1 MMFFKMQGLGN
12 DYVYIDCIN
21 GKEPI
26 DIKNLTNRLSNRH
39 FGVGSDGLI
48 LLCKSKVADL
58 KMRMF
63 NSDGSEAQ
71 MCGNGIRCVAKL
83 AYELGLICEEITTIE
98 TLSGIKTLKLNI
110 VNGKVKTVEVDM
122 GAPILEAT
130 KIPVSSNAK
139 IEDKKVK
146 AEVKV
151 KNKKIELTCVSMGN
165 PHAVTFVND
174 IKNFKVAEY
183 GPILENADIFPEK
196 ANIEFVEVVDKNN
209 IKMRVWERG
218 SGETSACGT
227 GACSSVVASSLNGY
241 TDRKVN
247 VQLLGGN
254 LEIEWKPNNHVHM
267 TGPAVTVFKGEWID
281 E

>member
-26 DIKNLTNRLSNRH
+26 DIKNLTRKLSNRH

-130 KIPVSSNAK
+130 KIPVSSSAK

-165 PHAVTFVND
+165 PHAVTFVNN

-218 SGETSACGT
+218 SGETLACGT
-227 GACSSVVASSLNGY
+227 GACSSVVASRLNGY

-254 LEIEWKPNNHVHM
+254 LEIEWKPNNHVYM

>member
-26 DIKNLTNRLSNRH
+26 DINNLTNRLSNRH

-130 KIPVSSNAK
+130 KIPVSSSAK

-165 PHAVTFVND
+165 PHAVTFVNN

-218 SGETSACGT
+218 SGETLACGT
-227 GACSSVVASSLNGY
+227 GACSSVVASRLNGY

>member
-21 GKEPI
+21 GKEPV
-26 DIKNLTNRLSNRH
+26 DIKNLAKKLSNRH

-48 LLCKSKVADL
+48 LLCKSKVANL

-83 AYELGLICEEITTIE
+83 AYELGLICGEITTIE

-110 VNGKVKTVEVDM
+110 VKGKVKTVEVDM
-122 GAPILEAT
+122 GEPILEAT
-130 KIPVSSNAK
+130 KIPVSSEVTVEGKKIKTEIEAK
-139 IEDKKVK
+139 D
-146 AEVKV
+146 
-151 KNKKIELTCVSMGN
+151 KKIELTCVSMGN
-165 PHAVTFVND
+165 PHAVTFVDD
-174 IKNFKVAEY
+174 IKNFKVSEY
-183 GPILENADIFPEK
+183 GPILENSSIFPEK
-196 ANIEFVEVVDKNN
+196 ANIEFVEVLDKNN

-218 SGETSACGT
+218 SGETLACGT

-241 TDRKVN
+241 TDKKVS

-254 LEIEWKPNNHVHM
+254 LEIEWKPNNHVYM

>member
-48 LLCKSKVADL
+48 LLCKSKAADL

-110 VNGKVKTVEVDM
+110 VKGKVKTVEVDM

-130 KIPVSSNAK
+130 KIPVSSSAK

-165 PHAVTFVND
+165 PHAVTFVNN

-183 GPILENADIFPEK
+183 GPTLENADIFPEK

-218 SGETSACGT
+218 SGETLACGT

>member
-39 FGVGSDGLI
+39 FGDGSDGLI

-130 KIPVSSNAK
+130 KIPVSSSAK

-165 PHAVTFVND
+165 PHAVTFVNN

-183 GPILENADIFPEK
+183 GPILENADIFPAK

-218 SGETSACGT
+218 SGETLACGT

>member
-130 KIPVSSNAK
+130 KIPVSSSAK

-165 PHAVTFVND
+165 PHAVTFVNN

-196 ANIEFVEVVDKNN
+196 ANIEFVEVVEKNN

-218 SGETSACGT
+218 SGETLACGT
-227 GACSSVVASSLNGY
+227 GACSSVVASRLNGY

>member
-122 GAPILEAT
+122 GTPILEAT
-130 KIPVSSNAK
+130 KIPVSSSAK

-196 ANIEFVEVVDKNN
+196 ANIEFVEDVDKNN

-218 SGETSACGT
+218 SGETLACGT

>member
-130 KIPVSSNAK
+130 KIPVSSSAK

-165 PHAVTFVND
+165 PHV
-174 IKNFKVAEY
+174 
-183 GPILENADIFPEK
+183 
-196 ANIEFVEVVDKNN
+196 
-209 IKMRVWERG
+209 
-218 SGETSACGT
+218 
-227 GACSSVVASSLNGY
+227 
-241 TDRKVN
+241 
-247 VQLLGGN
+247 
-254 LEIEWKPNNHVHM
+254 
-267 TGPAVTVFKGEWID
+267 
-281 E
+281 

>member
-130 KIPVSSNAK
+130 KIPVSLSAK

-218 SGETSACGT
+218 SGETLACGT
-227 GACSSVVASSLNGY
+227 GACSSVVASRLNGY

>member
-130 KIPVSSNAK
+130 KIPVSSSAK

-174 IKNFKVAEY
+174 IENFKVAEY

-196 ANIEFVEVVDKNN
+196 ANIEFVEVVDKNS

-218 SGETSACGT
+218 SGETLACGT